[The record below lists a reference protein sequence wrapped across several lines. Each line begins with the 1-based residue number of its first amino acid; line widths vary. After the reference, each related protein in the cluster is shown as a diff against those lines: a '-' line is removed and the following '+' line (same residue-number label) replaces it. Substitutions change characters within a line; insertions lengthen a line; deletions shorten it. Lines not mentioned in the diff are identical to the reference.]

1 MPSIWTGAIA
11 FGLVNI
17 PVKLFSA
24 TEESSLDLDMLD
36 SHDFQKI
43 HYKRVN
49 EKTGKEVP
57 WKQIVKGYKYENRYV
72 VLDDKDFER
81 ASPQQTRE
89 ITLDFFC
96 ASGDIDPIYYETPY
110 WAEPEKN
117 GARAYLLLFTA
128 LKKSGKVAVGS
139 FVLRNREH
147 LCVLRPYGDLL
158 LVQKIRYSAELR
170 DPAAV
175 TLPAR
180 SSVKPAELKMATAL
194 IDQLTNK
201 FDISELKDSYTGK
214 LMQFIKAKA
223 KGKKMVTPPL
233 RVAHKAGT
241 DLMEQLK
248 ASIQPKRKHAS

>member
-1 MPSIWTGAIA
+1 MASIWTGAIA

-24 TEESSLDLDMLD
+24 TEESTLDLDMLD
-36 SHDFQKI
+36 GHDFQKI

-57 WKQIVKGYKYENRYV
+57 WKQIVKGYKYANRYV
-72 VLDDKDFER
+72 VLEDKDFEQ
-81 ASPQQTRE
+81 ASPRQTRE

-96 ASGDIDPIYYETPY
+96 PLEDIDPIYYETPY
-110 WAEPEKN
+110 WVQPEKN
-117 GARAYLLLFTA
+117 GARAYLLLYAA
-128 LKKSGKVAVGS
+128 LEKSGKAAVGS

-147 LCVLRPYGDLL
+147 LCVLRPYEGLL

-170 DPAAV
+170 DPEV
-175 TLPAR
+175 VSLPSR
-180 SSVKPAELKMATAL
+180 SSVKAAELKMATAL

-201 FDISELKDSYTGK
+201 FDISKLKDTYTDK

-223 KGKKMVTPPL
+223 KGKKMVTSPL
-233 RVAHKAGT
+233 RVAHKAGS

-248 ASIQPKRKHAS
+248 ASMRPKQKHAS